1 VLNDDAAY
9 IPIYFY
15 SVRHL
20 VKPYLKGWAANI
32 EDRNP
37 SRYMYLLEHEGN

>member
-1 VLNDDAAY
+1 
-9 IPIYFY
+9 
-15 SVRHL
+15 

-32 EDRNP
+32 EYRNP